1 MIVAGRELV
10 FQQGFLDALHGLESW
25 TNQSNTRSGRALV
38 KRVADFVSDIVAPFP
53 FSFPAFRLPTAPAR
67 TLRRAVLDRR
77 YAVICEVHETE
88 LLLVLVYST
97 HQNADLLELPAS
109 G

>member
-38 KRVADFVSDIVAPFP
+38 KRVVDFVSDIVAPFP
-53 FSFPAFRLPTAPAR
+53 FSFPAFRLPTAPTRA
-67 TLRRAVLDRR
+67 LRRAVLDRR
-77 YAVICEVHETE
+77 YAVIYEVHETE